1 MGRYE
6 RRTITATASVAKC
19 ELTVPTNSWIDC
31 IVTAHTPVCTR
42 YAPRLSLRLAPL
54 TPVYVGPAVAE
65 EFKRIVR
72 DSEITK

>member
-1 MGRYE
+1 M
-6 RRTITATASVAKC
+6 S
-19 ELTVPTNSWIDC
+19 
-31 IVTAHTPVCTR
+31 
-42 YAPRLSLRLAPL
+42 RLSARLPDSALAIPAWPASSIVEVDSNGRSKTQAAVLLSEL

>member
-1 MGRYE
+1 MCLSESSLCPREVLCGD
-6 RRTITATASVAKC
+6 S
-19 ELTVPTNSWIDC
+19 
-31 IVTAHTPVCTR
+31 HTS
-42 YAPRLSLRLAPL
+42 SLRPASPRFRYLLEL